1 MSRGR
6 VRNQAPLDEDYVHRV
21 HRRKK
26 PAAANPILHD
36 NQMRSFIMKH
46 LPTLI
51 LFLAAFVF
59 SAGAAAPHVYLVGD
73 STMSDM
79 PALNPR
85 RGWGMLFR
93 PLFANPANV
102 LNLAVNGESTRS
114 CVESGHWKEIV
125 ARLAPGDF
133 VLIQYG
139 HNDEVKEKAEKYTE
153 PAAFAEFLRRFVRE
167 ARASGAHPLLA
178 TPVCR
183 RKFDAAGRIVP
194 THGPYPDL
202 TRAVAKEENVPL
214 LDLERITTHWLESV
228 GEESSRGFF
237 MGRRNPRLPPGKE
250 DIEHF
255 VEAGAAKVAQLAAN
269 EIRAQKLPLA
279 GLLR

>member
-1 MSRGR
+1 
-6 VRNQAPLDEDYVHRV
+6 
-21 HRRKK
+21 
-26 PAAANPILHD
+26 
-36 NQMRSFIMKH
+36 MKH
-46 LPTLI
+46 LPI
-51 LFLAAFVF
+51 LLLLLAVVVT

-79 PALNPR
+79 PATNPR

-93 PLFANPANV
+93 PLFTNPENV

-125 ARLAPGDF
+125 ARLVPGDF

-139 HNDEVKEKAEKYTE
+139 HNDEVKEKAERYTE
-153 PAAFAEFLRRFVRE
+153 PAAFAEYLRRFVSEVR
-167 ARASGAHPLLA
+167 ARGANPLLA

-194 THGPYPDL
+194 THGPYPEL
-202 TRAVAKEENVPL
+202 TRTVAKEESVPL
-214 LDLERITTHWLESV
+214 LDLERATTLWLEST
-228 GEESSRGFF
+228 GEEGSRDFF

-255 VEAGAAKVAQLAAN
+255 VEAGAAKVAVLAAN

-279 GLLR
+279 ALLK

>member
-1 MSRGR
+1 MT
-6 VRNQAPLDEDYVHRV
+6 L
-21 HRRKK
+21 
-26 PAAANPILHD
+26 LT
-36 NQMRSFIMKH
+36 MKR
-46 LPTLI
+46 LRD
-51 LFLAAFVF
+51 LFLLLSVF
-59 SAGAAAPHVYLVGD
+59 AVSAGAAAPHVYLVGD

-79 PALNPR
+79 PASNPR

-93 PLFANPANV
+93 PLFTNPENV
-102 LNLAVNGESTRS
+102 QNLAVNGESTRS

-139 HNDEVKEKAEKYTE
+139 HNDEVKEKTERYTE
-153 PAAFAEFLRRFVRE
+153 PAAFAQYLRAFVRDV
-167 ARASGAHPLLA
+167 RAKGANPLLA

-183 RKFDAAGRIVP
+183 RKFDDSGHIVP

-202 TRAVAKEENVPL
+202 TRAVAKEEGVPL
-214 LDLERITTHWLESV
+214 LDLERITTRWLESI
-228 GEESSRGFF
+228 GDEGSRMFF
-237 MGRRNPRLPPGKE
+237 MGRRNPRMPPGKE

-255 VEAGAAKVAQLAAN
+255 VEAGAAKVGELAAN
-269 EIRAQKLPLA
+269 DIRAQKLPLA